1 MIMPAVFAFG
11 LSPDAGP
18 GLTFATMP
26 AVFAQLPFGHFF
38 AITFYV
44 CLFVAALTSSIS
56 ILEMSVQ
63 FLHDEFNISRPAGV
77 TITGSI
83 LAVLGTLCALSFGT
97 LSHVTIFGKSFFD
110 FFDYLTSN
118 IGMPIGVIGI
128 AIVTAWLAWSNP
140 MSENQTTTS
149 WGSRLGFILASA
161 GSAVGLG
168 AIWKFPYMA
177 GTNGGSV
184 FMLPYIFFT
193 FTVGISLL
201 VAEFAMG
208 RAGREGPM
216 ASLTKVCG
224 RGWGF
229 FGGVGVF
236 TVFLILSFYSGVG
249 GWCIKY
255 MIDAVIGRGLISDPE
270 LLGTHFGAFVSDG
283 SMSFLYMM
291 IFLGITSVVVLRG
304 IQGGIERVAKV
315 LMPAL
320 FILMLII
327 IVRGLTLPGGLAG
340 LEYLFAPRWEDFN
353 ASALF
358 NAMGFCFF
366 SLSLGAGTMI
376 TYGSYLSPKAD
387 LPGAVGWVA
396 VLAIMSSILGGLMVL
411 PAVFAF
417 GLDPSAG
424 PGLTFVTMPAVFSK
438 MPLGQ
443 LFAVMFY
450 VCLVVA
456 ALTSSV
462 SMLEA
467 CTALLTRQFNMR
479 RTPAILL
486 TVASCTVVGLASTL
500 SFGVWSDVKFFNRT
514 IFDILDYVTSN
525 VGMPLSTF
533 GIAIAAAWV
542 AWPTMKRELTAA
554 RPVSESDLWFIRI
567 MIGVV
572 SPLFVLVVAGG
583 SL

>member
-1 MIMPAVFAFG
+1 
-11 LSPDAGP
+11 
-18 GLTFATMP
+18 
-26 AVFAQLPFGHFF
+26 
-38 AITFYV
+38 
-44 CLFVAALTSSIS
+44 
-56 ILEMSVQ
+56 
-63 FLHDEFNISRPAGV
+63 
-77 TITGSI
+77 
-83 LAVLGTLCALSFGT
+83 
-97 LSHVTIFGKSFFD
+97 
-110 FFDYLTSN
+110 
-118 IGMPIGVIGI
+118 
-128 AIVTAWLAWSNP
+128 
-140 MSENQTTTS
+140 
-149 WGSRLGFILASA
+149 
-161 GSAVGLG
+161 
-168 AIWKFPYMA
+168 
-177 GTNGGSV
+177 
-184 FMLPYIFFT
+184 
-193 FTVGISLL
+193 
-201 VAEFAMG
+201 
-208 RAGREGPM
+208 
-216 ASLTKVCG
+216 
-224 RGWGF
+224 
-229 FGGVGVF
+229 
-236 TVFLILSFYSGVG
+236 
-249 GWCIKY
+249 
-255 MIDAVIGRGLISDPE
+255 
-270 LLGTHFGAFVSDG
+270 
-283 SMSFLYMM
+283 
-291 IFLGITSVVVLRG
+291 
-304 IQGGIERVAKV
+304 
-315 LMPAL
+315 
-320 FILMLII
+320 
-327 IVRGLTLPGGLAG
+327 
-340 LEYLFAPRWEDFN
+340 
-353 ASALF
+353 
-358 NAMGFCFF
+358 MGFCFF

-443 LFAVMFY
+443 LFAVMLY

-486 TVASCTVVGLASTL
+486 TVASCTVGPCSTL

-554 RPVSESDLWFIRI
+554 RPVSESGLWFIRI

>member
-1 MIMPAVFAFG
+1 M
-11 LSPDAGP
+11 
-18 GLTFATMP
+18 
-26 AVFAQLPFGHFF
+26 
-38 AITFYV
+38 
-44 CLFVAALTSSIS
+44 
-56 ILEMSVQ
+56 
-63 FLHDEFNISRPAGV
+63 
-77 TITGSI
+77 
-83 LAVLGTLCALSFGT
+83 LAVQEFW
-97 LSHVTIFGKSFFD
+97 GKEKNFTMEKKQNHFS
-110 FFDYLTSN
+110 
-118 IGMPIGVIGI
+118 G
-128 AIVTAWLAWSNP
+128 
-140 MSENQTTTS
+140 Q
-149 WGSRLGFILASA
+149 LGFVLAAA
-161 GSAVGLG
+161 GSAVGVGNL
-168 AIWKFPYMA
+168 WRFPYLA
-177 GTNGGSV
+177 AKDGGG
-184 FMLPYIFFT
+184 L
-193 FTVGISLL
+193 
-201 VAEFAMG
+201 
-208 RAGREGPM
+208 
-216 ASLTKVCG
+216 
-224 RGWGF
+224 
-229 FGGVGVF
+229 
-236 TVFLILSFYSGVG
+236 FLIIYFILVLTFGFTLLTSDIAIGRRTHKSAIGAYEQMRPKWKGLGILTFLVPVLIMTY
-249 GWCIKY
+249 Y
-255 MIDAVIGRGLISDPE
+255 AVIGGWITKYAVVYVSGQASAAAADDYFTSFITSPVSPVVFALLFMGVTALIVYNGVQNGIEKVSRWMMPV
-270 LLGTHFGAFVSDG
+270 LLVLVVVIACYSLTLSHTNADG
-283 SMSFLYMM
+283 QVVTGWQGFLYY
-291 IFLGITSVVVLRG
+291 LTPNL
-304 IQGGIERVAKV
+304 E
-315 LMPAL
+315 
-320 FILMLII
+320 
-327 IVRGLTLPGGLAG
+327 GLTVQRFLQIL
-340 LEYLFAPRWEDFN
+340 LD
-353 ASALF
+353 
-358 NAMGFCFF
+358 AMSQLFF
-366 SLSLGAGTMI
+366 SLSVSMGIMI

-554 RPVSESDLWFIRI
+554 RPVSESGLWFIRI

>member
-1 MIMPAVFAFG
+1 MV
-11 LSPDAGP
+11 
-18 GLTFATMP
+18 
-26 AVFAQLPFGHFF
+26 
-38 AITFYV
+38 
-44 CLFVAALTSSIS
+44 
-56 ILEMSVQ
+56 
-63 FLHDEFNISRPAGV
+63 
-77 TITGSI
+77 
-83 LAVLGTLCALSFGT
+83 
-97 LSHVTIFGKSFFD
+97 
-110 FFDYLTSN
+110 
-118 IGMPIGVIGI
+118 
-128 AIVTAWLAWSNP
+128 
-140 MSENQTTTS
+140 
-149 WGSRLGFILASA
+149 
-161 GSAVGLG
+161 
-168 AIWKFPYMA
+168 
-177 GTNGGSV
+177 
-184 FMLPYIFFT
+184 
-193 FTVGISLL
+193 
-201 VAEFAMG
+201 
-208 RAGREGPM
+208 
-216 ASLTKVCG
+216 
-224 RGWGF
+224 
-229 FGGVGVF
+229 
-236 TVFLILSFYSGVG
+236 
-249 GWCIKY
+249 
-255 MIDAVIGRGLISDPE
+255 DAVIGRGLISDPE

-486 TVASCTVVGLASTL
+486 TVAGCTVVGLASTL
-500 SFGVWSDVKFFNRT
+500 SFGVWSDVQRRHAALNLRHRHRCRLGGMAH
-514 IFDILDYVTSN
+514 DEARAHGRPPRLR
-525 VGMPLSTF
+525 VGPLVHPHHDRRRQPALRACRRRRQPLMTEDSARRLVYAVLAQEYRAHRSLWIGTLCLAL
-533 GIAIAAAWV
+533 GAAMISGLVVDGASSLRNAASIV
-542 AWPTMKRELTAA
+542 IVLGALYLT
-554 RPVSESDLWFIRI
+554 V
-567 MIGVV
+567 
-572 SPLFVLVVAGG
+572 LFVLRQELSARSAGLPPDEAIAFRKG
-583 SL
+583 LTSGLLRACAPAVLAIIVCSTALLVL

>member
-1 MIMPAVFAFG
+1 
-11 LSPDAGP
+11 
-18 GLTFATMP
+18 
-26 AVFAQLPFGHFF
+26 
-38 AITFYV
+38 
-44 CLFVAALTSSIS
+44 
-56 ILEMSVQ
+56 
-63 FLHDEFNISRPAGV
+63 
-77 TITGSI
+77 
-83 LAVLGTLCALSFGT
+83 
-97 LSHVTIFGKSFFD
+97 
-110 FFDYLTSN
+110 
-118 IGMPIGVIGI
+118 
-128 AIVTAWLAWSNP
+128 

-255 MIDAVIGRGLISDPE
+255 MVDAVIGRGLISDPE

-366 SLSLGAGTMI
+366 SLSLGAGTMN

-554 RPVSESDLWFIRI
+554 RPVSESGLWFIRI